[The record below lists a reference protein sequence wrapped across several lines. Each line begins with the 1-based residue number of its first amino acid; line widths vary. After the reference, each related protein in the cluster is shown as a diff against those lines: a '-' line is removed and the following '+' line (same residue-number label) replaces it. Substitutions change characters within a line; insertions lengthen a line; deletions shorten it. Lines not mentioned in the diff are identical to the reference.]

1 MARLDPKPNC
11 VMLCPWQ
18 GSWPSSYWGLRLC
31 PCGTC
36 AQEAGLPQ
44 LLMLPPL
51 RPRGL
56 GLLGSPHQLSQHI
69 CLPHRPAAA
78 PHSTL
83 RLPRC
88 PHRACERPSACFR
101 RLRRASLNCAE
112 TLESDRVQPLA
123 SRAGGSQ
130 GLPQIQ
136 MELGPIPSLS
146 LRLPTHYPPT
156 HSPASSSS
164 ANMPRSPPPPA
175 SRPLHLL
182 LPSAGTLSQMVLQV
196 SLV

>member
-1 MARLDPKPNC
+1 MPLRY
-11 VMLCPWQ
+11 VCP
-18 GSWPSSYWGLRLC
+18 GSRAPSASHAA
-31 PCGTC
+31 PS
-36 AQEAGLPQ
+36 EAAGPGPPGLPPSAFSAH
-44 LLMLPPL
+44 L
-51 RPRGL
+51 
-56 GLLGSPHQLSQHI
+56 SPTPS
-69 CLPHRPAAA
+69 AAA

-88 PHRACERPSACFR
+88 PHRTCERPSACFR

-123 SRAGGSQ
+123 SRAGGSR